1 MSNYF
6 SRAGVVV
13 RQLCWPSERHLGP
26 EVTSN
31 PRDLVIIGRDDHAF
45 EQTTL
50 QCAGDRMGDHR
61 LSTKRPD
68 VLPRK
73 ALAAPAGRNDRHVHR
88 TLLSALTTWS
98 CSCSVNDA

>member
-6 SRAGVVV
+6 GSPGVVV
-13 RQLCWPSERHLGP
+13 RQLCRPSERHLGT
-26 EVTSN
+26 ELTSN

-45 EQTTL
+45 EQMTL
-50 QCAGDRMGDHR
+50 QCASDRMGDHR
-61 LSTKRPD
+61 LSAKRPD

-73 ALAAPAGRNDRHVHR
+73 ALASPARRNDRHVHR
-88 TLLSALTTWS
+88 TFLSALTTWS